1 MFVPSD
7 KMSLMSRKHI
17 KNKSLI
23 GIRHLHIL
31 LSKNKSVKYS
41 NVVQCLKNTISWHKC
56 LKKLLFIGIYI
67 KKKHTVY
74 LSEYV
79 KSNSDSFGSKDI
91 PASLIIN
98 LT

>member
-1 MFVPSD
+1 MPEKIVIHWD
-7 KMSLMSRKHI
+7 
-17 KNKSLI
+17 
-23 GIRHLHIL
+23 LH
-31 LSKNKSVKYS
+31 
-41 NVVQCLKNTISWHKC
+41 
-56 LKKLLFIGIYI
+56 

>member
-1 MFVPSD
+1 MPEKIVIHWD
-7 KMSLMSRKHI
+7 LHDR
-17 KNKSLI
+17 KNK
-23 GIRHLHIL
+23 L
-31 LSKNKSVKYS
+31 LSNWKSYNHTAK
-41 NVVQCLKNTISWHKC
+41 
-56 LKKLLFIGIYI
+56 KKLILRDR
-67 KKKHTVY
+67 KKHTVY